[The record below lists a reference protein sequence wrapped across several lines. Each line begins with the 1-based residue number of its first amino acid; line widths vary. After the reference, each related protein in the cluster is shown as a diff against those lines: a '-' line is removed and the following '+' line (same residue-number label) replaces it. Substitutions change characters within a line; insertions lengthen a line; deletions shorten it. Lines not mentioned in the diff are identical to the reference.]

1 MFNVLG
7 KNLPS
12 VMEHSFS
19 RVPQARIPRS
29 SFRRPFRHVTT
40 IDEDYIYP
48 LFHDEVLPADTHS
61 IELSAVARLNTPLT
75 PFMDNLYLDCFFFYV
90 PNRLTQTNWVK
101 LQGEK
106 DNPAD
111 SIDFSTP
118 YITTPASTGFANET
132 LWDYLGI
139 PTQVPDLQ
147 VDTHLHR
154 AYNLI
159 WNEWFRDQNL
169 QDSVTVDVDDGP
181 DTVGDYVLLKRN
193 KAHDYFTSCL
203 PWPQKGDA
211 VDLPLGT
218 SAPITTDAANN
229 GFLGVISTSQS
240 GLLKSMDTDGG
251 PSDRLRL
258 GSTTQASGDELY
270 ADLSAAT
277 AATIY
282 SLYEAFALQELLQM
296 DARGGTRYF
305 EILRSH
311 FGVTS
316 PDSRLQRPE
325 YLGGHSFRVNI
336 DPLPQ
341 TSETNTTSGNEL
353 GTLAAVGTAVINGF
367 RITKSFVEHG
377 HVIGL
382 FNVRAD
388 LTYQQGLHRSFSR
401 RTRYDYYMPA
411 LANLGEQTVLNKEI
425 YAQGSADA
433 AADAA
438 TFGYQERWSEYRYGK
453 SMITGKMR
461 ANDAQSLDVWHLSE
475 EFSALPVL
483 NSAFIEQN
491 TPLDRVVSVT
501 TEPKFKVDIY
511 ANCNT
516 VRPMPTYSIPMMG
529 NRF

>member
-1 MFNVLG
+1 MFNVIG
-7 KNLPS
+7 KSLPS

-29 SFRRPFRHVTT
+29 SFKRPFRHVTT
-40 IDEDYIYP
+40 IDADYLYP
-48 LFHDEVLPADTHS
+48 LFTDEVLPADTHT
-61 IELSAVARLNTPLT
+61 IDLSAIARLNTPET
-75 PFMDNLYLDCFFFYV
+75 PFMDNLYLDCFFFFV
-90 PNRLTQTNWVK
+90 PNRLVQDNWVK
-101 LQGEK
+101 LQGER

-118 YITTPASTGFANET
+118 YITTTAVTGVANET
-132 LWDYLGI
+132 LWDYFGI
-139 PTQVPDLQ
+139 PTQIPDLR

-154 AYNLI
+154 MYNLI

-169 QDSVTVDVDDGP
+169 QDSVTVDKDDGP
-181 DTVGDYVLLKRN
+181 DTLSDYVLLKRN

-203 PWPQKGDA
+203 PNPQKGEA

-218 SAPITTDAANN
+218 SAPISHDATGTVNLSVYSSVADAQRRLDAQ
-229 GFLGVISTSQS
+229 GISLRS
-240 GLLKSMDTDGG
+240 GTLDGS
-251 PSDRLRL
+251 SDP
-258 GSTTQASGDELY
+258 QLY
-270 ADLSAAT
+270 ADLTSAS

-341 TSETNTTSGNEL
+341 TSETSGSNEL
-353 GTLAAVGTAVINGF
+353 GTLAAVGTVTINGF
-367 RITKSFVEHG
+367 RIVKSFVEHG

-401 RTRYDYYMPA
+401 RTRYDYYMPS
-411 LANLGEQTVLNKEI
+411 LANLGEQPVLNKEI
-425 YAQGSADA
+425 YAQGTSD
-433 AADAA
+433 DEN
-438 TFGYQERWSEYRYGK
+438 TFGYQERWAEYRYGK

-461 ANDAQSLDVWHLSE
+461 SNDAQSLDVWHLSE
-475 EFSALPVL
+475 EFGSLPAL
-483 NSAFIEQN
+483 NASFIEN
-491 TPLDRVVSVT
+491 NTDTPLDRVTAVT
-501 TEPKFKVDIY
+501 NEPAFKVDIF
-511 ANCNT
+511 AMCNT

>member
-1 MFNVLG
+1 MFNVIG

-19 RVPQARIPRS
+19 RVPQANIPRS
-29 SFRRPFRHVTT
+29 SFKRPFRHVTT
-40 IDEDYIYP
+40 IDADYLYP
-48 LFHDEVLPADTHS
+48 LFTDEVLPADTHT
-61 IELSAVARLNTPLT
+61 IDLSAIARLNTPET
-75 PFMDNLYLDCFFFYV
+75 PFMDNLYLDCFFFFV
-90 PNRLTQTNWVK
+90 PNRLVQDNWVK
-101 LQGEK
+101 LQGER

-118 YITTPASTGFANET
+118 YITTTTGTGFANET
-132 LWDYLGI
+132 LWDYFGI
-139 PTQVPDLQ
+139 PTQIPDLR
-147 VDTHLHR
+147 VDTHIHR
-154 AYNLI
+154 MYNLI

-169 QDSVTVDVDDGP
+169 QDSVVVDKDDGP
-181 DTVGDYVLLKRN
+181 DTTTDYVLLKRN

-203 PWPQKGDA
+203 PNPQKGEA

-218 SAPITTDAANN
+218 SAPVKTTATYTGN
-229 GFLGVISTSQS
+229 QS
-240 GLLKSMDTDGG
+240 VYFNPQGG
-251 PSDRLRL
+251 PAPTTVGDL
-258 GSTTQASGDELY
+258 GGTHEFF
-270 ADLSAAT
+270 ADLTDAT

-341 TSETNTTSGNEL
+341 TSETSGTNEL
-353 GTLAAVGTAVINGF
+353 GTLAAVGTATINGF
-367 RITKSFVEHG
+367 RIVKSFVEHG

-388 LTYQQGLHRSFSR
+388 LTYQQGLHRSMSR

-411 LANLGEQTVLNKEI
+411 LANLGEQAVLNKEI
-425 YAQGSADA
+425 YAQGVSAD
-433 AADAA
+433 DD
-438 TFGYQERWSEYRYGK
+438 TFGYQERWAEYRYGK
-453 SMITGKMR
+453 SIITGKMR
-461 ANDAQSLDVWHLSE
+461 SNDAQSLDVWHLSE
-475 EFSALPVL
+475 EFDSLPAL
-483 NSAFIEQN
+483 NSSFIENN
-491 TPLDRVVSVT
+491 TDDPLDRVTAVT
-501 TEPKFKVDIY
+501 NEPAFKVDLF
-511 ANCNT
+511 AMVNS
-516 VRPMPTYSIPMMG
+516 VRAMPTYSIPMMG

>member
-1 MFNVLG
+1 MQQQF
-7 KNLPS
+7 PS

-19 RVPQARIPRS
+19 RVPQARLPRS
-29 SFRRPFRHVTT
+29 SFKRPFRHVTT
-40 IDEDYIYP
+40 IDEDYLYP
-48 LFHDEVLPADTHS
+48 LFTDEILPGDTFVGDFNA
-61 IELSAVARLNTPLT
+61 IARMITPLT
-75 PFMDNLYLDCFFFYV
+75 PFMDNLYLDCFFFFC
-90 PNRLTQTNWVK
+90 PNRIVQDNWVK
-101 LQGEK
+101 LQGER

-111 SIDFSTP
+111 SIDYSTP
-118 YITTPASTGFANET
+118 YITTTAGTGVANET

-139 PTQVPDLQ
+139 PTQVPDLR

-154 AYNLI
+154 MYNKI
-159 WNEWFRDQNL
+159 WNDWFRDQNL

-181 DTVGDYVLLKRN
+181 DTLADYVLLKRN
-193 KAHDYFTSCL
+193 KSHDYFTSCL
-203 PWPQKGDA
+203 PSPQKGTGI
-211 VDLPLGT
+211 DLPLGT
-218 SAPITTDAANN
+218 SAPIATDASAASSVTVKSTAQSDAQKFLTPSTYTVLSSN
-229 GFLGVISTSQS
+229 GLGDDSQS
-240 GLLKSMDTDGG
+240 
-251 PSDRLRL
+251 
-258 GSTTQASGDELY
+258 LY
-270 ADLSAAT
+270 ADLSDASAP
-277 AATIY
+277 TIY

-305 EILRSH
+305 EILRAH

-325 YLGGHSFRVNI
+325 YLGGHSFRVNV

-341 TSETNTTSGNEL
+341 TSETNTTEL
-353 GTLAAVGTAVINGF
+353 GTLAAVATAVINGF

-411 LANLGEQTVLNKEI
+411 LANLGEQAVLNKEI
-425 YAQGSADA
+425 YAQGTSADE
-433 AADAA
+433 D

-461 ANDAQSLDVWHLSE
+461 SNDAQSLDVWHLSE
-475 EFSALPVL
+475 EFASLPAL
-483 NSAFIEQN
+483 NSAFIQQN
-491 TPLDRVVSVT
+491 TPIDRVTAVT
-501 TEPKFKVDIY
+501 NEPAFKVDI
-511 ANCNT
+511 AARVNH
-516 VRPMPTYSIPMMG
+516 VRVMPTYSIPMLG